1 MPGWARSVIRRTTRI
16 TIEIVA
22 ALVGVFLLVAGFAA
36 WRLTSGPIPLDVLTP
51 YLANTLSNDNVRIQF
66 SHTVLAWE
74 GWRRAVEIEVHDVHI
89 QRSDG
94 TTLASVPELAV
105 RFSLRAL
112 LHGRIEPTSMDLQG
126 AQVLVQRDAD
136 GNLIFGVGEGQ
147 GAAGGQLPNLLSGI
161 LGPPDPEQRFG
172 FLRRIMIS
180 EATVTVED
188 ARTGKSWHAEI
199 TEATVTRTRSAG
211 LGFNLIL
218 ALVADGRSSRFT
230 IEGSQGESNGELPV
244 TLKFDDVDFAVLGA
258 AVPELASLRQI
269 AVPLH
274 GQVTFRVDQEWT
286 VRDTDFQ
293 IDGGRGRVMIA
304 GMEGGGI
311 AVQSVSIRGSA
322 SDGLTR
328 LNISDAAVQ
337 LDGPTVTASAVVND
351 PLGVGAFDAKVAVRD
366 VPFPRLKNYWPP
378 AVATGGRRWI
388 LANMTEG
395 QGQEVQMAVSG
406 QLNAPDDKGTVIG
419 AMNGTIRADGLSVRY
434 MPEMPI
440 VRGIAATATLD
451 LQGMT
456 INTTGGG
463 VDDPA
468 LTVPEGVIKLTGF
481 DKNIQYADIDI
492 KVAGPAREA
501 LRLIDYPPLGYAT
514 KMGIKPE
521 EVDGSAT
528 VKLAIGLPLIDDL
541 PVEKLKLAADAT
553 LKDLRW
559 QNIVLGKTLSEADV
573 NVHVTN
579 TDLDAKGAG
588 QLGGVPIR
596 FRWRESFL
604 ETATEGATVEFTGA
618 VDDKQRKEFGLD
630 LGPDLSGPLGI
641 DAAMTFQKV
650 GPTRINAN
658 LDLTAMKVDLSDVGW
673 TKAPGVA
680 AKLAITGTMG
690 TDGRV
695 DEVAFD
701 GSGSGLSARGQLRMS
716 GGKFQ
721 RVDFEHLVAG
731 RNDLQGYVEAKNGG
745 YVVRAKGAAIDVS
758 GIFSTDDD
766 TPPPQERKPKAERPQ
781 PTPLDIK
788 ISADRIWLGEK
799 RWFDAVSATLL
810 RQPDGWHT
818 VEVEAK
824 VGPDLKNFSI
834 NYGQKAHYRDLTA
847 YSDDAGETLRMLG
860 TIDSA
865 MGGTLQVTGV
875 EETAEAPLKGEILVE
890 NFRVLNAPTL
900 ARILSA
906 ASLTGIVQSMS
917 GKGLQFDKF
926 RIDYSLQDDIV
937 ELKDGRARS
946 ADLGLTIEGKIDLL
960 LETMDLKGLIVP
972 AYTINSLLANIPIL
986 GELFGG
992 PGGGLFAATY
1002 SMRGPLGNPDVGV
1015 NPLSV
1020 LMPGFLRYIFNIFD
1034 GPGGVSDKDVP
1045 APPIDGTTGSDR

>member
-1 MPGWARSVIRRTTRI
+1 MPGWAWSVIRRTTRI
-16 TIEIVA
+16 AIEIVA
-22 ALVGVFLLVAGFAA
+22 ALVGVFLLIAGFAA

-94 TTLASVPELAV
+94 TTLASAPELAV

-112 LHGRIEPTSMDLQG
+112 LRGRIEPTSLDLQG
-126 AQVLVQRDAD
+126 AQVVVQRDAD

-147 GAAGGQLPNLLSGI
+147 GAAGGQLPDLLSGI

-180 EATVTVED
+180 ESTVTVED

-211 LGFNLIL
+211 LGFNMIL
-218 ALVADGRSSRFT
+218 ALVAEGRSSRFT
-230 IEGSQGESNGELPV
+230 IEGSQDESNGTLPV
-244 TLKFDDVDFAVLGA
+244 TLKFDDLDFAALGA
-258 AVPELASLRQI
+258 AVPELAALRPV
-269 AVPLH
+269 AVPLR
-274 GQVTFRVDQEWT
+274 GQFTFRIDREWA
-286 VRDTDFQ
+286 VRDMDFQ
-293 IDGGRGRVMIA
+293 IDGGQGRVAVA

-311 AVQSVSIRGSA
+311 AVKSLSIRGSA

-337 LDGPTVTASAVVND
+337 LDGPTIAASAVVND
-351 PLGVGAFDAKVAVRD
+351 PLGVGAFDAKATVRD

-378 AVATGGRRWI
+378 EVAKGGRLWM

-395 QGQEVQMAVSG
+395 QGQEVEMAVSG
-406 QLNAPDDKGTVIG
+406 QLNAPNGKGTVIG

-434 MPEMPI
+434 MEQMPI

-456 INTTGGG
+456 INTTGGN
-463 VDDPA
+463 VDGLA
-468 LTVPEGVIKLTGF
+468 LTVPEGVIKLSGF

-492 KVAGPAREA
+492 KVAGPARDA
-501 LRLIDYPPLGYAT
+501 LQLIDNPPLGYAT
-514 KMGIKPE
+514 KLGIVPAD
-521 EVDGSAT
+521 VDGNAS
-528 VKLAIGLPLIDDL
+528 VKLSLTLPLLDDL
-541 PVEKLKLAADAT
+541 PLDKLKIAADAT
-553 LKDLRW
+553 LKDLNW
-559 QNIVLGKTLSEADV
+559 QNIALGKNLNNAEGEI
-573 NVHVTN
+573 HVSAA
-579 TDLDAKGAG
+579 DLDAKGAG
-588 QLGGVPIR
+588 QFGGVPIR
-596 FRWRESFL
+596 FHWRENFAA
-604 ETATEGATVEFTGA
+604 TAGDGGSVQFSGAL
-618 VDDKQRKEFGLD
+618 DDKARKEFGID
-630 LGPDLSGPLGI
+630 LGSDVSGPLGI
-641 DAAMTFQKV
+641 DATVVFQKA
-650 GPTRINAN
+650 GAPRINAD
-658 LDLTAMKVDLSDVGW
+658 LDLKAMKVDLEDVGW
-673 TKAPGVA
+673 TKAPGVP
-680 AKLAITGTMG
+680 AKLVIAGAMG
-690 TDGRV
+690 ADRKLSDV
-695 DEVAFD
+695 VFD
-701 GSGSGLSARGQLRMS
+701 GSGAGLSTRGQLRMS

-731 RNDLQGYVEAKNGG
+731 RNDLQGFVEAKDGG
-745 YVVRAKGAAIDVS
+745 YVVRAKGASIDVA
-758 GIFSTDDD
+758 GIFSTDD
-766 TPPPQERKPKAERPQ
+766 TPPPQERKPKAERPK

-788 ISADRIWLGEK
+788 ISADKIWLGEK

-818 VEVEAK
+818 VEVAAK
-824 VGPDLKNFSI
+824 VGPNLKDFSV
-834 NYGQKAHYRDLTA
+834 NYGQKNHYRDLTA

-860 TIDSA
+860 TIDNA

-875 EETAEAPLKGEILVE
+875 EETADAPLKGELLVE
-890 NFRVLNAPTL
+890 NFRVLNAPVL

-937 ELKDGRARS
+937 DLKDGRARS

-1002 SMRGPLGNPDVGV
+1002 SVRGPLGNPNVGV

-1020 LMPGFLRYIFNIFD
+1020 LMPGFLRYIFDIFD

-1045 APPIDGTTGSDR
+1045 APPFDGTTGGSR